1 MAIVRLSQQ
10 LKIQISNIAMNVYA
24 KRIEDA
30 HKAFVFPYDGPTLY
44 DMILGEWSD
53 RMLALPMAFFTMRT
67 SIAIRRI
74 GDIAPSSDD
83 SMLPLAKAMPFPRA
97 FPTGHDVML
106 TDLDRRDY
114 ALITLLPSPRWDP
127 LIAMAQ
133 AWKDNYDAVYKQG
146 SDFSLSVMKVLD
158 AHSSLN
164 AAVKTWPALWELIPD
179 EYKNRMREA
188 SPREKKSANVA
199 ADVDINQLT
208 GIIAA
213 SKIL

>member
-1 MAIVRLSQQ
+1 MAIVRLSSQ
-10 LKIQISNIAMNVYA
+10 LKIHIANIAMGVYA

-30 HKAFVFPYDGPTLY
+30 RNAFTFPYDGPTLY

-53 RMLALPMAFFTMRT
+53 RMFALPRAFFTMRT
-67 SIAIRRI
+67 SISIRRI
-74 GDIAPSSDD
+74 GDIAPSGDF
-83 SMLPLAKAMPFPRA
+83 MLPLAKAMPFPRA

-106 TDLDRRDY
+106 TELDRRDY

-164 AAVKTWPALWELIPD
+164 AAVKTWPALWELVPD
-179 EYKNRMREA
+179 QYKDRMREA
-188 SPREKKSANVA
+188 SPREKKSAAVA

-208 GIIAA
+208 CIIAA
-213 SKIL
+213 RKIL